1 MQQNEQNGALV
12 PFTAYQA
19 QAIQELD
26 AEYSMWVEIVDRH
39 TDEMQRLRDDFEKL
53 RNGIMTL
60 LTKLERQEGIISQL
74 QLELQ
79 SYRMAAHKLDL
90 AAQKQEICAQ
100 KDDTT
105 RHTTYDTT
113 DVQNAS
119 VADGLPVASRRKVAS
134 DVKAGEVIRHHE
146 QYPQQSQFEVA
157 KHFNI
162 TVRTLQRYFVR
173 AGIEWKVA

>member
-26 AEYSMWVEIVDRH
+26 AEYSMWAENVDKH
-39 TDEMQRLRDDFEKL
+39 TDEIQRLRDDFEKL
-53 RNGIMTL
+53 RNGFMTL

-79 SYRMAAHKLDL
+79 SYRIAAHKLDL
-90 AAQKQEICAQ
+90 AAQKGEKDEKRKDENFAFRIGHEETPLVDAGHTKAKSKRQ
-100 KDDTT
+100 KF
-105 RHTTYDTT
+105 
-113 DVQNAS
+113 S
-119 VADGLPVASRRKVAS
+119 SG
-134 DVKAGEVIRHHE
+134 VKAKQVIEYHD
-146 QYPQQSQFEVA
+146 QYPQKTQFEVA

-162 TVRTLQRYFVR
+162 TVRTLQNYFVR